1 MYRKFTST
9 TISQMCT
16 CAHRCAVL
24 FRRLVRRSA
33 AKTRLQELEKRR
45 RCAYLHIY
53 EQNRCVV
60 DVQNCAF
67 YVQGCAHLCVYLHFY
82 VRICTPTQ
90 TFKVRRC
97 AKLNSSMYN
106 TCTSMS
112 NIAHL
117 CVYLHIY
124 VHNQRSQMCKI
135 NLSMYKHCTSMS
147 KIDTSVCIFTH
158 LRTHSRYVYTLHIYE

>member
-1 MYRKFTST
+1 
-9 TISQMCT
+9 MCT
-16 CAHRCAVL
+16 CAHRCAVS
-24 FRRLVRRSA
+24 FRRLVRRSS

-67 YVQGCAHLCVYLHFY
+67 YVQGCAHLCVYLHSY
-82 VRICTPTQ
+82 VRIFTPTQ
-90 TFKVRRC
+90 TFKVCRC

-112 NIAHL
+112 NVAHL

-124 VHNQRSQMCKI
+124 VQTNSSYMCII
-135 NLSMYKHCTSMS
+135 NSYMYTGCTSMN
-147 KIDTSVCIFTH
+147 KNPTSMCIFTH
-158 LRTHSRYVYTLHIYE
+158 LRKN